1 MNIQQIH
8 LKIHTGIMIN
18 LKKKNIYIC
27 YQNITTLLWYKKK
40 VTENRMVETRIDS

>member
-18 LKKKNIYIC
+18 LKKNIYIY

-40 VTENRMVETRIDS
+40 FTENRMVETRIDS

>member
-1 MNIQQIH
+1 MNIQQIQ

-18 LKKKNIYIC
+18 LKIKIYIY